1 MYKENTIKNNI
12 NEKNDDSDKQFN
24 LRNAGRK
31 TDEPDMIAK
40 TMLFD
45 SMLMSNF
52 SKKEILIEMEMTSR
66 TFDRY
71 CNRLEHMRLYYELW
85 NVYPLRLDRY
95 NGFNKYAVM
104 SGYLKE
110 ILKAENVENI
120 PESWKKKANEWIK
133 YYEKIASLEN
143 KDKYRL
149 FNSRIFDDIVMGY
162 VSAALSKLIEKNKS
176 VDIKKAT
183 ELIKTDVLKTVLTE
197 MKNGMSPE
205 MAETYYREQTDEA
218 NGNTDNYE
226 CVFDKGSE
234 RSVEDE

>member
-1 MYKENTIKNNI
+1 MNNDNTIKNNI
-12 NEKNDDSDKQFN
+12 NENNDDSYKQFN
-24 LRNAGRK
+24 LRNAGRRA
-31 TDEPDMIAK
+31 DEPDMVAK

-45 SMLMSNF
+45 SMLLSNF
-52 SKKEILIEMEMTSR
+52 SKKEILIEMEMTAR

-71 CNRLEHMRLYYELW
+71 CNRLEHIRLYYELW

-110 ILKAENVENI
+110 ILKSENIENI

-133 YYEKIASLEN
+133 YYEKISSFEN

-162 VSAALSKLIEKNKS
+162 VSKALNKLIEKNKS
-176 VDIKKAT
+176 DDVKKVT
-183 ELIKTDVLKTVLTE
+183 ELIKTDVLKAVLTE
-197 MKNGMSPE
+197 MKNGMSSE
-205 MAETYYREQTDEA
+205 MAEIYYTEPTGEA
-218 NGNTDNYE
+218 DGNTNDFE
-226 CVFDKGSE
+226 RVFEKLNE
-234 RSVEDE
+234 RSDEDE